1 MHDESPPAAGN
12 AFSRW
17 LAAEL
22 RARRLSQRALA
33 GRSRVDHSTISRIL
47 RGDRVPS
54 LGTTTR
60 IAEALG
66 AHSGGEI
73 LADPGADT
81 SSVGRTRDALEA
93 DPALNELDVAA
104 VMRLYLRVRSRRSRR
119 SGG

>member
-1 MHDESPPAAGN
+1 MHEESPPAAGN
-12 AFSRW
+12 AFAHW

-33 GRSRVDHSTISRIL
+33 VRSGVDHSTIARIL
-47 RGDRVPS
+47 RGDRSPS
-54 LGTTTR
+54 LATATR

-66 AHSGGEI
+66 TQSGGEI

-81 SSVGRTRDALEA
+81 SSVGRTKDALRA
-93 DPALNELDVAA
+93 DSALNELDVAA
-104 VMRLYLRVRSRRSRR
+104 VMRLYLRVRSRRSGR